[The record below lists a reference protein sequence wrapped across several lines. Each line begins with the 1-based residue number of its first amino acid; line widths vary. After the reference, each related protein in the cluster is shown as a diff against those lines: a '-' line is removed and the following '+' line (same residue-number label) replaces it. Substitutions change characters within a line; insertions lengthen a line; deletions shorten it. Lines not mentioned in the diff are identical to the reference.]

1 MYKPACPASGTIG
14 SVKSEHAASPAVI
27 TDRTLHRLIFL
38 DRGFGKLLS
47 KFQNGLKFWRSGFD
61 KLCHDFLSK
70 TVSFEPVIGEPLFHL
85 LDRVGIIECCHIFHG
100 SSQF

>member
-14 SVKSEHAASPAVI
+14 SVECEHAASPAVI

-38 DRGFGKLLS
+38 DGGFGKLLS
-47 KFQNGLKFWRSGFD
+47 QLQNGLKFWRSGFD
-61 KLCHDFLSK
+61 KLCHDLFSK
-70 TVSFEPVIGEPLFHL
+70 AVSFESVVGEPLLHL